1 MSSVEPT
8 PETLE
13 QRLTEAMPRLHAH
26 LRGRTAEPDDVAQEV
41 VVRALRYSASFDDTR
56 PLWPWLRRVVDRV
69 LQDQW
74 QADERRPVA
83 AADLN
88 PATVETPLL
97 AAEGRDLE
105 ALLAQLRPVERK
117 VLLRFHQGGETV
129 VEIAAALDL
138 PQGTVKSHLS
148 RARRRLAGL
157 PPDHQA
163 PR

>member
-1 MSSVEPT
+1 MEPT
-8 PETLE
+8 PDTLE
-13 QRLTEAMPRLHAH
+13 NRLTEVLPRLHAH

-41 VVRALRYSASFDDTR
+41 VVRALRYSASFDESR

-74 QADERRPVA
+74 QAKERRPQA
-83 AADLN
+83 AADLD
-88 PATVETPLL
+88 PASEETPLPS
-97 AAEGRDLE
+97 AQERDLD
-105 ALLAQLRPVERK
+105 ALLAQLRPVERD

-138 PQGTVKSHLS
+138 PGGTVKSHLS

-157 PPDHQA
+157 PPDQQA